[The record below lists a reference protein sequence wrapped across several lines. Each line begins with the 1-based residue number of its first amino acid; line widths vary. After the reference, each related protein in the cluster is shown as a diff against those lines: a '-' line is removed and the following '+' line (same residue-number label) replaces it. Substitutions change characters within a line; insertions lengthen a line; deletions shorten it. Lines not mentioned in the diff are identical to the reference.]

1 MKLCK
6 VEKLTEGDILAR
18 AVFAMD
24 FRILLSEETSLS
36 ADYIEKLKSLGISE
50 VYIHDENYKNIEAVV
65 ILKQEVEEL
74 FKVKVKD
81 ILEKHTYS
89 KNKELQKLSQ
99 TADNIIFNILEE
111 KKVVEK
117 IYDIKERSSDLYEH
131 SISICTLATL
141 VALKMKLPKETVHD
155 IGVACLLHDLG
166 LRYMTFDYTLRNMAE
181 FLPVELMEYRKH
193 PVYGYST
200 LKEEA
205 WISSVSKDIIL
216 YHHERKDGSGFPLKK
231 KDIPLEAM
239 IVGVCDCFD
248 EMICGICCQR
258 VKVHEAVEYLKV
270 FKGIRFD
277 EKVVDI
283 LLQFT
288 AVYPVGSHVLTNV
301 GETGIVIRQNSEFPD
316 RPVIRIIKD
325 KMGNN
330 LVKHKEVN
338 LINSKTVFIEK
349 VLE

>member
-1 MKLCK
+1 MRLCK
-6 VEKLTEGDILAR
+6 VENLTEGDILAR

-24 FRILLSEETSLS
+24 FRILLSEETRLS

-74 FKVKVKD
+74 FKAKVKD

-117 IYDIKERSSDLYEH
+117 IFDIKERSSDLYEH

-141 VALKMKLPKETVHD
+141 VALKLKLPIETVHD

-166 LRYMTFDYTLRNMAE
+166 LRYMIFDYTEKNLTELTSAE
-181 FLPVELMEYRKH
+181 IMEYRKH
-193 PVYGYST
+193 PIYGYTT

-205 WISSVSKDIIL
+205 WISSVSKNIIL
-216 YHHERKDGSGFPLKK
+216 YHHERKDGSGFPLKL

-239 IVGVCDCFD
+239 IVAVCDCFD

-258 VKVHEAVEYLKV
+258 VKVYEAVEYLKA
-270 FKGIRFD
+270 FRGIQLE

-283 LLQFT
+283 FLQFT
-288 AVYPVGSHVLTNV
+288 AVYPVGSQVLTNI
-301 GETGIVIRQNSEFPD
+301 GETGIVIRQNREFPD

-325 KMGNN
+325 KTGNN
-330 LVKHKEVN
+330 LVKPKEVN
-338 LINSKTVFIEK
+338 LISSKTVFIDK

>member
-6 VEKLTEGDILAR
+6 VENLAEGDILAR

-24 FRILLSEETSLS
+24 FRILLSEETRLS
-36 ADYIEKLKSLGISE
+36 ADYIDKLKSLGISE
-50 VYIHDENYKNIEAVV
+50 VYIHDENYKSVEAVV
-65 ILKQEVEEL
+65 ILKQEVEVL

-81 ILEKHTYS
+81 ILERHTYS
-89 KNKELQKLSQ
+89 QNKELQKLSQ

-155 IGVACLLHDLG
+155 IGVSCLLHDLG

-193 PVYGYST
+193 PIYGYST

-205 WISSVSKDIIL
+205 WISSISKEIIL

-270 FKGIRFD
+270 FKGIQFD

-330 LVKHKEVN
+330 LVKPKEVN
-338 LINSKTVFIEK
+338 LISSKTVFVEK